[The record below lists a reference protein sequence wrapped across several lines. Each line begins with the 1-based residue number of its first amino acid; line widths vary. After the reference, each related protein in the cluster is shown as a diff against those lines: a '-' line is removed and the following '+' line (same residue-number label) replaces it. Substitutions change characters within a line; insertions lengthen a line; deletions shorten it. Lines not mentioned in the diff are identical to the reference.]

1 MVQYAEE
8 KDNIGQCGSGCESPQ
23 QWCERYGFGLFG
35 SNMSEDD
42 ELVVGYTQWHWV
54 GVGDKV

>member
-1 MVQYAEE
+1 MISQVVQYAEE

-42 ELVVGYTQWHWV
+42 ELVVGCAR
-54 GVGDKV
+54 